1 MQKKPNNIKV
11 KCFGTKK
18 THFLL
23 HVQLQYGQVD
33 GAVMSSSFGP
43 ALLTLLTGYREKE
56 WLQSNPASKLL
67 MHTVFPLI
75 SATTPIKF

>member
-1 MQKKPNNIKV
+1 MQKIPNNIKA

-23 HVQLQYGQVD
+23 NVQLQYGQVD
-33 GAVMSSSFGP
+33 GAVMSSSFGS
-43 ALLTLLTGYREKE
+43 ALLTLLTGYREKD

-75 SATTPIKF
+75 SAPTPIKF